1 MHSNHR
7 RHHGN
12 CTGLD
17 KYVYY
22 MHESGKYIY
31 IGRRYF
37 YFHSLYKISF
47 EIKLFMDI
55 SYFRF
60 IVYIKKKSTLDLCN
74 NVFDLI
80 YWRKLIECVL
90 YKRTS
95 M

>member
-17 KYVYY
+17 KYEYY

-60 IVYIKKKSTLDLCN
+60 IVYI
-74 NVFDLI
+74 
-80 YWRKLIECVL
+80 L
-90 YKRTS
+90 YKKNQLLTHAI
-95 M
+95 MFLI